1 MIKTVMESIV
11 GRRITVSEMAP
22 HVHSFS
28 ADENKVKKITDWLIN
43 WIILSLECGK
53 IKPYDFLPSKA
64 DLACHI
70 GVSQGTMQNVFRQVE
85 DKGYIE
91 SKQRIGSYIKDKKNA
106 SLEKLT
112 SKREMAV
119 GIVKKYIS
127 QNDYKLGDVLIS
139 SRKLAEITGIS
150 NTTLSM
156 AISALA
162 AEGVLK
168 KSKKGFIITNLSFT
182 TTEVE
187 AKTLVEKIAD
197 LIKEYIE
204 RELNA
209 GDKLPSNDIIAKMF
223 KVSIK
228 TIHDALKWL
237 SKDGVLYTR
246 RGRYGTIVA
255 GKDRE
260 NYHYEKIEQKIRSY
274 ISSNCKIGDKLPSI
288 QSFSQNYDV
297 SSKTVKKALDN
308 LASDGYLTFSRG
320 RYGGTFV
327 TDIPQTSGEAYTWLA
342 LTPDYISGM
351 KE

>member
-1 MIKTVMESIV
+1 MMKTVMESIV

-28 ADENKVKKITDWLIN
+28 ADENKAEKITNWLIN

-85 DKGYIE
+85 DRGYIE
-91 SKQRIGSYIKDKKNA
+91 SKQRIGTYIKD
-106 SLEKLT
+106 
-112 SKREMAV
+112 R
-119 GIVKKYIS
+119 
-127 QNDYKLGDVLIS
+127 NDYDIGDILIS

-156 AISALA
+156 AIAALVSDGILRKNA
-162 AEGVLK
+162 R
-168 KSKKGFIITNLSFT
+168 GFEIINMSFT
-182 TTEVE
+182 AREIE
-187 AKTLVEKIAD
+187 SQTLVEKIAL

-204 RELNA
+204 QNLVS
-209 GDKLPSNDIIAKMF
+209 GDRLPSNDKLTKMF
-223 KVSIK
+223 KVSVK
-228 TIHDALKWL
+228 TIHDALKLL
-237 SKDGVLYTR
+237 SKEGILYTR

-255 GKDRE
+255 GME
-260 NYHYEKIEQKIRSY
+260 GEAYHYEKIEQKIRNY

-288 QSFSQNYDV
+288 QSFSQNYEV

-327 TDIPQTSGEAYTWLA
+327 TDIHGL
-342 LTPDYISGM
+342 L
-351 KE
+351 

>member
-1 MIKTVMESIV
+1 MMKTVMESIV

-28 ADENKVKKITDWLIN
+28 ADENKAEKITNWLIN

-85 DKGYIE
+85 DRGYIE
-91 SKQRIGSYIKDKKNA
+91 SKQRIGTYIKDKKNS

-119 GIVKKYIS
+119 EIIKKYIVE
-127 QNDYKLGDVLIS
+127 NDYDIGDILIS

-156 AISALA
+156 AIAALVSDGILRKNA
-162 AEGVLK
+162 R
-168 KSKKGFIITNLSFT
+168 GFEIINMSFT
-182 TTEVE
+182 AREIE
-187 AKTLVEKIAD
+187 SQTLVEKIAL

-204 RELNA
+204 QNLVS
-209 GDKLPSNDIIAKMF
+209 GDRLPSNDKLTKMF
-223 KVSIK
+223 KVSVK
-228 TIHDALKWL
+228 TIHDALKLL
-237 SKDGVLYTR
+237 SKEGILYTR

-255 GKDRE
+255 GME
-260 NYHYEKIEQKIRSY
+260 GEAYHYEKIEQKIRNY

-288 QSFSQNYDV
+288 QSFSQNYEV

-342 LTPDYISGM
+342 LTPDYISGI